1 MNLKQGL
8 VALFKK
14 VSTSMP
20 PDVEEAVREALE
32 RETQEENRVRLE
44 RILETATRSRS
55 SKLPLCIGTGVP
67 VFFVSV
73 PMGVSHAQIH
83 ETIIEATRE
92 ATKKIPLSPSAVDV
106 LTNVNTGDNTGE
118 GFPVIHIEETTENK
132 LTVELLLLG
141 AGSEALGRTYSLP
154 DETLGA
160 ERNFDGVR
168 AVIAN
173 AVKLSEGLTCPPY
186 IIGVGIA
193 ATRDRACWLSKQQIR
208 RKIKDTNP
216 SEGLDEI
223 EKQLQEEINSAH
235 NRILVL
241 GVKIGAHHR
250 HPDTYFVDVSFLCW
264 NTRRGKL
271 IW

>member
-1 MNLKQGL
+1 MNLKQGI

-20 PDVEEAVREALE
+20 PDVEEAVREAL
-32 RETQEENRVRLE
+32 RKETEASTRAWLE
-44 RILETATRSRS
+44 RILETATRSRHE
-55 SKLPLCIGTGVP
+55 KLPLCIGTGVP

-73 PMGVSHAQIH
+73 PMGVSHAQVR

-92 ATKKIPLSPSAVDV
+92 ATQKIPLSPSAVDV
-106 LTNVNTGDNTGE
+106 LTNSNSGDNTGD
-118 GFPVIHIEETTENK
+118 GFPVVQIEETSQSK
-132 LTVELLLLG
+132 LTVELMLLG

-160 ERNFDGVR
+160 SRDLEGVK
-168 AVIAN
+168 AVIAD
-173 AVKLSEGLTCPPY
+173 AVKLSGGRACPPY

-193 ATRDRACWLSKQQIR
+193 ATRDQACLLSKQQIR
-208 RKIKDTNP
+208 RKVSDSNP
-216 SEGLDEI
+216 SEGLDSV
-223 EKQLQEEINSAH
+223 EKQMLEDLNSAH
-235 NRILVL
+235 GKTLVL

>member
-1 MNLKQGL
+1 MNLKQGI

-20 PDVEEAVREALE
+20 PDVEEAVREALGH
-32 RETQEENRVRLE
+32 ETQEENRAWLE

-55 SKLPLCIGTGVP
+55 AKIPLCIGTGVP

-73 PMGVSHAQIH
+73 PMGVSHAQVR

-92 ATKKIPLSPSAVDV
+92 ATGKIPLSPSAVDV
-106 LTNVNTGDNTGE
+106 LSNTNSGDNTGE
-118 GFPVIHIEETTENK
+118 GFPVVHIEETPESK
-132 LTVELLLLG
+132 LTVELMLLG

-154 DETLGA
+154 DEALGA

-168 AVIAN
+168 AVIAD
-173 AVKLSEGLTCPPY
+173 AVKLSGGRACPPY

-193 ATRDRACWLSKQQIR
+193 ATRDRATWLSKQQIR
-208 RKIKDTNP
+208 RKVSDTNP
-216 SEGLDEI
+216 SEDLDSI

-235 NRILVL
+235 GRTLVL